1 MPNPVFRENVVIVT
15 GASSGIGRE
24 IVLQLAEQGA
34 WLVLAA
40 RRADRLE
47 AIAAACRGRGGLAMV
62 VPADVSQEEQ
72 CQALIAR
79 TIQEYGRLDT
89 LINNAGQT
97 MWSPLEELQSLQPM
111 EDVMRVNYFGSLY
124 CTYYAL
130 PYLKQ
135 TSGRIVAVSSL
146 AGKSGI
152 PDRSGYAASK
162 HAVTGF
168 FDSLRIELEETGV
181 SVTLVYPDYVATET
195 RQRAYG
201 PDGAPL
207 GQSPIREEVA
217 MSAETCARRIIR
229 AAARRER
236 EEIMSL
242 RGKIGLWVK
251 LIAPGLIDRIAR
263 QATRDGR

>member
-1 MPNPVFRENVVIVT
+1 MPDPDFRENVVIVT

-24 IVLQLAEQGA
+24 IALHLAEQGA

-47 AIAAACRGRGGLAMV
+47 AVAAACRERGGLALV
-62 VPADVSQEEQ
+62 VPTDVSQQEQ
-72 CQALIAR
+72 CQALIAH

-89 LINNAGQT
+89 LINNAGRT
-97 MWSPLEELQSLQPM
+97 MWSPLEDLQSLQPM

-130 PYLKQ
+130 PHLKLTQ
-135 TSGRIVAVSSL
+135 GRIVAVSSL

-168 FDSLRIELEETGV
+168 FDSLRIELAETGV
-181 SVTLVYPDYVATET
+181 TVTVVYPDYVATET

-201 PDGAPL
+201 PDGTPL
-207 GQSPIREEVA
+207 GQSPIREEAA
-217 MSAETCARRIIR
+217 MSAETCARQVIQ

-251 LIAPGLIDRIAR
+251 LIAPGLIDRIALK
-263 QATRDGR
+263 ATRGRR